1 MLVVLAACSA
11 SEHPSYVARDPCA
24 GLAIISHATTA
35 VERDGLV
42 DALALWRAR
51 GVAAFD
57 VATRESV
64 PGSVPGSVIEVRF
77 EDAGS
82 VFRGVY
88 DPEAGQVF
96 INRAIADRTTMA
108 IVIAHELGHVFG
120 LAHIAATTRLSL
132 MNPGNVAT
140 PPTDGDQRELES
152 MWGSCE

>member
-1 MLVVLAACSA
+1 MLVALAACGPSGP
-11 SEHPSYVARDPCA
+11 PSYVALDPCA
-24 GLAIISHATTA
+24 GLAIISHATTEM
-35 VERDGLV
+35 ERDGIV

-64 PGSVPGSVIEVRF
+64 PGAVIEVRF

-88 DPEAGQVF
+88 DPEAGHVV
-96 INRAIADRTTMA
+96 INREIADRTTMA

-120 LAHIAATTRLSL
+120 LAHIAATTRVSL

-140 PPTDGDQRELES
+140 PPTDGDQRELEA
-152 MWGSCE
+152 MWGTCQ